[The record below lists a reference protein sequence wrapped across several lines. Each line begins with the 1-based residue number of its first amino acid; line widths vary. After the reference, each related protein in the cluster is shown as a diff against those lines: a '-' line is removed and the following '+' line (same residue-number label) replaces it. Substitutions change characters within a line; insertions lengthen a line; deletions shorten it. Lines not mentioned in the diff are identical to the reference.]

1 MPLEDKAMRLRITRE
16 ISKFNIDTTR
26 IDVKVINNIVYIG
39 GEVSRLRVPGAPTDV
54 RKVLELI
61 REDVEKM
68 PKITDVVMDTKV
80 R

>member
-61 REDVEKM
+61 REDIEKM
-68 PKITDVVMDTKV
+68 PKITDVVMDTRV